1 MKKLLIGFIFLVLS
15 AAGHTQK
22 TLAIWPARAPGAE
35 NWNWHEQEDST
46 SLPGDPLAYN
56 IVQPVLLFF
65 PAAPDPKGGG
75 NNSGGISG
83 SSVIICPG
91 GSFCYLHIKTE
102 GTDVAKWLNQK
113 GISAF
118 VLKYRVVHSET
129 THPMQ
134 EKTDRSK
141 DTANAHRLLAP
152 LLPMAIAD
160 GKQAIAYVRQ
170 HAAELGV
177 SPNRIGIMGFSAGGA
192 LASASCYDST
202 PASRPDFVAPI
213 YAYVPPFLP
222 ATAPK
227 NAPPLFIAAATDD
240 DYHLV
245 PMSIALYEK
254 WLTAGLSAE
263 IHIYSK
269 GGHGFGMNRQN
280 QPSDTWIDRFGD
292 WLKFLISYS
301 QNTKK

>member
-1 MKKLLIGFIFLVLS
+1 
-15 AAGHTQK
+15 
-22 TLAIWPARAPGAE
+22 
-35 NWNWHEQEDST
+35 
-46 SLPGDPLAYN
+46 
-56 IVQPVLLFF
+56 
-65 PAAPDPKGGG
+65 
-75 NNSGGISG
+75 
-83 SSVIICPG
+83 
-91 GSFCYLHIKTE
+91 
-102 GTDVAKWLNQK
+102 
-113 GISAF
+113 
-118 VLKYRVVHSET
+118 
-129 THPMQ
+129 MQ
-134 EKTDRSK
+134 EKTERAK
-141 DTANAHRLLAP
+141 DTAKARNLLTP
-152 LLPMAIAD
+152 LVPMAIAD

-280 QPSDTWIDRFGD
+280 QPSDTWIDRFAD